1 MAGLSELIV
10 FPGGQLPRKRLQDT
24 DNFGTGFEGT
34 SGRFVVKTTFQRSTG
49 FTATMRTFSV
59 SNVFSDVPRNKSA
72 VRALGGASFQF
83 AVLLLVV
90 DACVWGGCATASIGG
105 QRTSCKSVPCLLP
118 QERLRIELRLPGCL
132 ARAFTC

>member
-90 DACVWGGCATASIGG
+90 DACVWGGGVPQQALEARGHPASLFPVSFH
-105 QRTSCKSVPCLLP
+105 RSV
-118 QERLRIELRLPGCL
+118 
-132 ARAFTC
+132 